1 MNDETKTPQGEG
13 SPDVT
18 MTVTRPLV
26 DVIEK
31 GDGVILL
38 AELPGCGPDDLDLTF
53 DKGTLTLVGTPRMM
67 APEAGRP
74 AHLEF
79 HPTRYERSFQISEEF
94 DPDKTDAQIA
104 DGVLT
109 VKLHRSDKLAPRK
122 IAVKT
127 G

>member
-1 MNDETKTPQGEG
+1 MNDETNTPQGQG
-13 SPDVT
+13 DPDVT
-18 MTVTRPLV
+18 MTVTRPAI
-26 DVIEK
+26 DVIETK
-31 GDGVILL
+31 DGLVLL

-53 DKGTLTLVGTPRMM
+53 DKGTLTLVATPRMR
-67 APEAGRP
+67 APEAGHP
-74 AHLEF
+74 AHIEF

-104 DGVLT
+104 NGVLT
-109 VKLHRSDKLAPRK
+109 LKLYRSDKLAPRK